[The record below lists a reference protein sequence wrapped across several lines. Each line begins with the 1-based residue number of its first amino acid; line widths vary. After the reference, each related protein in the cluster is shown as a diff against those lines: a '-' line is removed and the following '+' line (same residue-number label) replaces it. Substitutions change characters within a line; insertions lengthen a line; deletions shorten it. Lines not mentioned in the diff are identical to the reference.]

1 MIFGGE
7 TSYVPSNASG
17 PYSNRPVH
25 PSSNL
30 LPGRT
35 SLYRTRDRTII
46 RTFTSGTKLL
56 FIRDNTKS
64 PSVVAKMACPDCS
77 RDDFTNLQGLL
88 NHCRI
93 RHSKDYGSHDECMQR
108 CAVIVP
114 EEDRD
119 WIIANGTELS
129 GISLPSL
136 RRLFEIAVGNVAFTI
151 TGSTQEG
158 DLGGNAA
165 QAQEE
170 VPAVTHLSRTLGL
183 HKDTPAL
190 APFLGFAP
198 KRRCINVHNK
208 SDYVDIGSENGCTK
222 AAIPSQFTWRMSY
235 AHRSEIKSSGD
246 ITQELDPPKRSPSTG
261 IAVLQPLPDATNSGT
276 RFHILARVTVADRSL
291 WLTPGAVRIL
301 QGNPF
306 PDDS

>member
-1 MIFGGE
+1 MIFSEE
-7 TSYVPSNASG
+7 TTNAPG
-17 PYSNRPVH
+17 PYSNRPIN
-25 PSSNL
+25 PSNL

-35 SLYRTRDRTII
+35 SSYRTRDRTLT

-93 RHSKDYGSHDECMQR
+93 RHSNDYGSHDECMQR

-119 WIIANGTELS
+119 WIITNGTELS

-136 RRLFEIAVGNVAFTI
+136 RRLFEIAVGNFALPI
-151 TGSTQEG
+151 TGSAQE
-158 DLGGNAA
+158 DDMGGNAA
-165 QAQEE
+165 RAQEG
-170 VPAVTHLSRTLGL
+170 VPAVTHLSQTLGL
-183 HKDTPAL
+183 HKDTPSL

-198 KRRCINVHNK
+198 KRRCINVHNE
-208 SDYVDIGSENGCTK
+208 SDYVDIGNENGCTQ
-222 AAIPSQFTWRMSY
+222 ATISPRSTWRMSY

-246 ITQELDPPKRSPSTG
+246 ITQELDPPQRSPFT
-261 IAVLQPLPDATNSGT
+261 VLQPLPGATNSGT

-291 WLTPGAVRIL
+291 WLTPGAIRIA
-301 QGNPF
+301 QRHPS
-306 PDDS
+306 PDGS